1 MERSVS
7 RSTYVTR
14 KYSQIFLFF
23 SLCFDEEKSEATVQ
37 RENVTDNPR
46 EMVLTEIETVTK
58 NVTKTALTEEVESVS
73 KNVMQSEEVETVTKT
88 VMEPVD
94 TVQSEDPVTMS
105 DARKR
110 VSSYVLISIMASYCN
125 SYLGHTISHLVNVLR

>member
-1 MERSVS
+1 M
-7 RSTYVTR
+7 
-14 KYSQIFLFF
+14 
-23 SLCFDEEKSEATVQ
+23 Q
-37 RENVTDNPR
+37 RENVNPR
-46 EMVLTEIETVTK
+46 EMVLTEVETVTK

-73 KNVMQSEEVETVTKT
+73 KNVMETEEVETVIKT
-88 VMEPVD
+88 VMEPAD
-94 TVQSEDPVTMS
+94 TVESEDSVTVS